1 MLRLRTCPEAHAC
14 IPSSC
19 LKLLC
24 RRLSCDSNHRGAVTE
39 RAYLNHGQL
48 RQSCQCY
55 MLGSLCFV
63 IGTGFYLADGIRLAQ
78 AK

>member
-1 MLRLRTCPEAHAC
+1 MGAASVPSVTMPLTTYIWGC
-14 IPSSC
+14 IF
-19 LKLLC
+19 
-24 RRLSCDSNHRGAVTE
+24 
-39 RAYLNHGQL
+39 
-48 RQSCQCY
+48 Y